1 MRPEVLIVDDDTS
14 IRETLRLVLE
24 DTGYRV
30 LEAGYG
36 IAALTIMQKHQAPM
50 VVLLDLVMPR
60 LDGTSVLNLVRQDAG
75 LTARN
80 VFIVMT
86 AAQRN
91 LPDTLVPVLH
101 ELLISVLYKPFEL
114 NELLQFVSAAASRLP
129 PT

>member
-1 MRPEVLIVDDDTS
+1 MI
-14 IRETLRLVLE
+14 
-24 DTGYRV
+24 
-30 LEAGYG
+30 
-36 IAALTIMQKHQAPM
+36 ALTIMQNHQAPM

-60 LDGTSVLNLVRQDAG
+60 LDGTSVLHLVRQDAG
-75 LTARN
+75 LSARN

-91 LPDTLVPVLH
+91 LPDTLVPVLQ

-114 NELLQFVSAAASRLP
+114 NELLQFVSEAASRLP